1 MKNFRYK
8 ARDKFGKAVGGE
20 LSGENKN
27 AVASHLSATGYIPI
41 SIEEI
46 TPGER
51 TFFTLFKNVK
61 LEELNSFTRQLATMQ
76 KAGVPLLLSLN
87 SIEKQVTNK
96 YFKDIIKEMG
106 AHIESGMSLSET
118 FSKYPAVF
126 NDLYIS
132 MVRVGEAGG
141 LLDEVLER
149 LADFG
154 DRELD
159 TQNRIKVATRY
170 PILTLIALAGAFTIL
185 VTFVIPKFAN
195 LFAQFK
201 TDLPVPTKILLAVS
215 YAIQH
220 YWLLCII
227 GLAILI
233 FVFTKYIHT
242 PKGRFRWDSFK
253 LKFPILDKLFL
264 TIAMSR
270 FSRTTSVLV
279 RTGVPILQVLE
290 LVSRTVGNAVIAA
303 ELDAVATSVR
313 EGKGLSAPMSQS
325 GIFSPMVLQ
334 MVAIGEETGK
344 IDELLMKIA
353 DYYDQQSDFMIKNL
367 TTLIEPIFIVALGV
381 MVLIM
386 ALGIFLPMWNLAS
399 IFRH

>member
-8 ARDKFGKAVGGE
+8 ARDKFGKSVVGE

-41 SIEEI
+41 SIEEA
-46 TPGER
+46 TPGQKTLF
-51 TFFTLFKNVK
+51 TFFKGVR

-76 KAGVPLLLSLN
+76 KAGVPLLLSFN
-87 SIEKQVTNK
+87 AIEKQITNK
-96 YFKDIIKEMG
+96 YFKDIIKEIG
-106 AHIESGMSLSET
+106 SHIEGGMSLSEA
-118 FSKYPAVF
+118 FAKFPAVF
-126 NDLYIS
+126 NELYIS

-154 DRELD
+154 DKELD

-170 PILTLIALAGAFTIL
+170 PILTMIALAGAFILL
-185 VTFVIPKFAN
+185 VTFVIPRFAS
-195 LFAQFK
+195 LFSQFK
-201 TDLPVPTKILLAVS
+201 TDLPLPTKILLGVS

-220 YWLLCII
+220 YWYFCLI
-227 GLAILI
+227 GLGIL
-233 FVFTKYIHT
+233 VFLFLKYIST
-242 PKGRFRWDSFK
+242 PRGRYRWDSFK

-264 TIAMSR
+264 AIVMSR
-270 FSRTTSVLV
+270 FSRTTSVLT
-279 RTGVPILQVLE
+279 RSGVPILQVLE
-290 LVSRTVGNAVIAA
+290 LVSRTVGNAVVAA
-303 ELDAVATSVR
+303 ELETIATSVR
-313 EGKGLSAPMSQS
+313 EGKGLSIPMSQS

-344 IDELLMKIA
+344 IDELLMKVA

-367 TTLIEPIFIVALGV
+367 TTLIEPIFIVALGA

-399 IFRH
+399 LFRH